1 MKISAFPIKMS
12 EQEAYQIAEK
22 RGNLLGRLLVK
33 KDEINLKLMYLE
45 SREIVYQM
53 TYCNAP
59 LPRLLGK
66 KPREEKG
73 QKIRILVE
81 GTRCMPAYMGEAPE
95 LVELEIDD
103 PEQVQNTEYP
113 DEKLI
118 QEGKY
123 LARRMVRRQIGK
135 TASFEVLEMR
145 SLYRP
150 YYVAFYGPL
159 VNGTKVRYLPIAAD
173 KNEISRTV

>member
-1 MKISAFPIKMS
+1 MKISAFPIQMS
-12 EQEAYQIAEK
+12 EAEARRLAEK
-22 RGNLLGRLLVK
+22 RGNFLGRMMVK
-33 KDEINLKLMYLE
+33 TDEINLKLMYLE
-45 SREIVYQM
+45 SREIIFQM
-53 TYCNAP
+53 SYANAP

-66 KPREEKG
+66 KPPQEKG

-81 GTRCMPAYMGEAPE
+81 GTRGMPAYMGEEPKLEEIE
-95 LVELEIDD
+95 LDD
-103 PEQVQNTEYP
+103 PSQIQKTEFS

-118 QEGKY
+118 QEAKY

-135 TASFEVLEMR
+135 VASFEVLEMH

-173 KNEISRTV
+173 KNEITRTC